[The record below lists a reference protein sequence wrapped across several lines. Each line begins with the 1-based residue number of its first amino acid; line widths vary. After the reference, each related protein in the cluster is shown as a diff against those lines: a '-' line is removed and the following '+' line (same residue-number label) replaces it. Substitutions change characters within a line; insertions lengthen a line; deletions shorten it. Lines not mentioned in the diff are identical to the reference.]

1 MSTQQVIILT
11 ILIIIALILLYMIY
25 DTEPTLAPPGM
36 LNASTGV
43 ITPLVNPMAQ
53 NTEPAGLLPV
63 SEDPLFGY
71 YCNAGQIASG
81 AIFNTW

>member
-1 MSTQQVIILT
+1 
-11 ILIIIALILLYMIY
+11 MIY
-25 DTEPTLAPPGM
+25 NIQPSLAPPGM
-36 LNASTGV
+36 LNANTGV
-43 ITPLVNPMAQ
+43 ITPLVNPIAQ
-53 NTEPAGLLPV
+53 NIEQPGFLPT